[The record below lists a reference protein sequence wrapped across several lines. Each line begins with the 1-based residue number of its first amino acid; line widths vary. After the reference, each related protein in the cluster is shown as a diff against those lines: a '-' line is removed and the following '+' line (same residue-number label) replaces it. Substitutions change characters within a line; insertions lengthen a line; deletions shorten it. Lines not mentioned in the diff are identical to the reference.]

1 MPPTPA
7 PLPIPV
13 TAIKGSKG
21 KEKAIKVLTGSAQEA
36 PDAGDQE
43 DVEEGHPELTPTL
56 EAFSKISLWNYE
68 QSFQFIQSHREVYV
82 SGASDALLLTGFKA
96 QDEGKSKYAKQCVHQ
111 SLLIQSR
118 EKLGRDG
125 FGLFF
130 KKYVC
135 PFIPGLPETHVF
147 YAITQNGIRRQA
159 CPQSVC

>member
-21 KEKAIKVLTGSAQEA
+21 KEKAIEVLTGSAQEA

-43 DVEEGHPELTPTL
+43 DVEEGRPEFTPTL

-68 QSFQFIQSHREVYV
+68 QSFQFIQSHCEVYV

-111 SLLIQSR
+111 SLLIQYR
-118 EKLGRDG
+118 KKLGRDG

-130 KKYVC
+130 RKCVYTL
-135 PFIPGLPETHVF
+135 IQGLPETYVR
-147 YAITQNGIRRQA
+147 YTIL
-159 CPQSVC
+159 

>member
-21 KEKAIKVLTGSAQEA
+21 KEKAIEVLTGSAQEA

-111 SLLIQSR
+111 SLLIQYR

-130 KKYVC
+130 RKCVY
-135 PFIPGLPETHVF
+135 PLIQGLPETYVL
-147 YAITQNGIRRQA
+147 YTIL
-159 CPQSVC
+159 